1 MTCILQHKLNKECVG
16 EAAKTLIIGFWENKL
31 ISKSRNSRI
40 FNIGFLN
47 SLKNFFKLVRGQ
59 KMSSKVYAFL
69 KIYINLG
76 AHIFLRGWED
86 KLNASLL
93 MLVCWCNKLPYTHKE
108 LQNNKGSY
116 MLTKRFMKSRNN
128 G

>member
-1 MTCILQHKLNKECVG
+1 
-16 EAAKTLIIGFWENKL
+16 
-31 ISKSRNSRI
+31 
-40 FNIGFLN
+40 
-47 SLKNFFKLVRGQ
+47 
-59 KMSSKVYAFL
+59 MSSKVYAFL

-76 AHIFLRGWED
+76 AHIFLWGWED

-116 MLTKRFMKSRNN
+116 MLTKRLMKSRNN
-128 G
+128 A